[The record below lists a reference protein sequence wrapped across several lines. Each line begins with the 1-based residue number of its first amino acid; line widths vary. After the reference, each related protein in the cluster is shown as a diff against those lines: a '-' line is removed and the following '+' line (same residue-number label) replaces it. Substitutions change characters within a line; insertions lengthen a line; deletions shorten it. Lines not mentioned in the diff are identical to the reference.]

1 MSAKEDYRKEMEI
14 EIELV
19 QVKLTMLK
27 ALTMSL
33 MIESRNENTSKID
46 FLACKVHEIREQ
58 LREVDRIHENA
69 WQRLRGKIE
78 ETCAA
83 LQISLNDVVMGF
95 KSKEHGGRIEHDHRP
110 NVS

>member
-27 ALTMSL
+27 AFNMSL
-33 MIESRNENTSKID
+33 MMQAGNENTSKID
-46 FLACKVHEIREQ
+46 SLECKVHKMREQ
-58 LREVDRIHENA
+58 LREFDRIHESA
-69 WQRLRGKIE
+69 WQRLRGGIE
-78 ETCAA
+78 ETWAA

-95 KSKEHGGRIEHDHRP
+95 TAKE
-110 NVS
+110 

>member
-27 ALTMSL
+27 AFNMSL
-33 MIESRNENTSKID
+33 MMEAGNENTSKID
-46 FLACKVHEIREQ
+46 SLECKVHEMREQ
-58 LREVDRIHENA
+58 LREFDRIHESA
-69 WQRLRGKIE
+69 WQRLRGGIE
-78 ETCAA
+78 ETWAA

-95 KSKEHGGRIEHDHRP
+95 TAKD
-110 NVS
+110 

>member
-27 ALTMSL
+27 AFNMSL
-33 MIESRNENTSKID
+33 MMEAGNENTSKID
-46 FLACKVHEIREQ
+46 SLECKVHKMREQ
-58 LREVDRIHENA
+58 LREFDRIHESA
-69 WQRLRGKIE
+69 WQRLRGGIE
-78 ETCAA
+78 ETWAA

-95 KSKEHGGRIEHDHRP
+95 TAKE
-110 NVS
+110 

>member
-27 ALTMSL
+27 AFNMSL
-33 MIESRNENTSKID
+33 MMEAGNENTSKID
-46 FLACKVHEIREQ
+46 SLECKVHKMREQ
-58 LREVDRIHENA
+58 LREFDRIHESA
-69 WQRLRGKIE
+69 WQRLRGGIE
-78 ETCAA
+78 ETWAA

-95 KSKEHGGRIEHDHRP
+95 TAKD
-110 NVS
+110 

>member
-27 ALTMSL
+27 AFNMSL
-33 MIESRNENTSKID
+33 MMQAGNENNSKID
-46 FLACKVHEIREQ
+46 SLECKVHKMREQ
-58 LREVDRIHENA
+58 LREFDRIHESA
-69 WQRLRGKIE
+69 WQRLRGGIE
-78 ETCAA
+78 ETWAA

-95 KSKEHGGRIEHDHRP
+95 TAKE
-110 NVS
+110 